1 MVLGEQRPEHFGRY
15 GQVRYDHSAHQWRS
29 ERRSGSTGTVRQGG
43 EGVGVIA
50 VLRLVPI
57 WVWTLIALLAGLAC
71 QTLQLAEVRAEY
83 AQFKS
88 DTATAATKASEDAR
102 MAEQKHQRNLDQ
114 VRVNAADQK
123 QKDDALAAQ
132 QLADHDSL
140 RDQTRRLL
148 ADKTNLNT
156 RLADRGKTIN
166 DLVDLLAELRSEADG
181 YAGQLAAALTESRRA
196 GFVCERAYDSV
207 RGAPR

>member
-1 MVLGEQRPEHFGRY
+1 M
-15 GQVRYDHSAHQWRS
+15 
-29 ERRSGSTGTVRQGG
+29 
-43 EGVGVIA
+43 IA

-57 WVWTLIALLAGLAC
+57 WVWTLIALLGGLAY
-71 QTLQLAEVRAEY
+71 QTHQLSEARTEFASY
-83 AQFKS
+83 KS
-88 DTATAATKASEDAR
+88 DKAAAATKASEDSR
-102 MAEQKHQRNLDQ
+102 LAEQQQQRNIDQ
-114 VRVNAADQK
+114 VRDNAADQK
-123 QKDDALAAQ
+123 QKDDALIAQ
-132 QLADHDSL
+132 QLADHGIL

-148 ADKTNLNT
+148 ADKTYLNT
-156 RLADRGKTIN
+156 RLAERGKTIN